1 MSALTKLF
9 VVLLIVCSLL
19 LTAATVVFVNRTD
32 NYTLAL
38 EAKDKEIERYKQDLT
53 TAENAAKAAHMRES
67 NMSEKDK
74 AVITDLQKEIAD
86 LKTALGQ
93 KDVELAAAKA
103 NAQIQAGSITQLTAG
118 LQNAQAV
125 NRALTQR
132 NNELASAIEQL
143 RVENAE
149 TTSTASDL
157 RKRLD
162 EAERE
167 RNYLNEQLVQAQ
179 AERQRLLKFIDD
191 KGLGLALNDAR
202 PVGNPNVRGVIRD
215 VRRNAAGITV
225 ASISLGSAQGIQK
238 GMTLRVVDPI
248 NQTFLGHIT
257 IDTVDTN
264 ESVGRIDGPG
274 VAQVKP
280 DNVVLSRAN

>member
-38 EAKDKEIERYKQDLT
+38 ESSRKEVERYKQDLA
-53 TAENAAKAAHMRES
+53 TAENAAKAAQMRES
-67 NMSEKDK
+67 NVSQADK
-74 AVITDLQKEIAD
+74 GVIGDLQKELAD
-86 LKTALGQ
+86 LRTALGQ
-93 KDVELAAAKA
+93 KDVELAATKA

-125 NRALTQR
+125 NKALTQR
-132 NNELASAIEQL
+132 NNDLATAIEQL
-143 RVENAE
+143 RVENAD
-149 TTSTASDL
+149 TNSTASDL

-167 RNYLNEQLVQAQ
+167 RLYLREQLVQSQSETKRLQ
-179 AERQRLLKFIDD
+179 AFVDG
-191 KGLGLALNDAR
+191 KGLGLELNAAR
-202 PVGNPNVRGVIRD
+202 PVGNPNVRGVIRN
-215 VRRNAAGITV
+215 VNRNRAGITV
-225 ASISLGSAQGIQK
+225 ASISLGSADNIQK
-238 GMTLRVVDPI
+238 GMTLRVVDPV
-248 NQTFLGHIT
+248 NQTFLGTIT

-264 ESVGRIDGPG
+264 TSVGRIEGPG